1 LAFSLLLVIFITT
14 LITSLAFINF
24 NMNYV
29 GSSDNK
35 ALSEGKVSIII
46 KEPSMANIEEKEVQK
61 SSSNSVASITI
72 QE

>member
-1 LAFSLLLVIFITT
+1 
-14 LITSLAFINF
+14 
-24 NMNYV
+24 MNYV